1 MLFSPRL
8 SERNPFPIATPTD
21 PTEIGATI
29 LRQMNPDLD
38 SKYHRFPV
46 LANHSDSWKRSEKN
60 YRGKLKAK
68 FIFRNFV
75 RSLINISFSRG
86 I

>member
-68 FIFRNFV
+68 FIFLNFV
-75 RSLINISFSRG
+75 RT
-86 I
+86 